1 MILENKLNL
10 LTEKIKTSEFLISE
24 MKRIGIEKLPYSQS
38 SLKRFIDSKTM
49 DVHYNG
55 HYKTYVKKLND
66 ALSKKNYGDVELEDI
81 IKSISKYNQTI
92 RNNAGGAFNHALF
105 WKMLSPKT
113 QQIPSEIKNK
123 IIKNFGSI
131 NKFKE
136 EFNQVAKDRFGS
148 GWCWLILTK
157 GNKLKIM
164 STPNQDNPLM
174 NVIEDGGFPLLG
186 LDLWEHAYYLKY
198 QNKRDEYIKNF
209 WDVVNWEFVNDLFLK
224 RNKTKLTESV
234 LKEDE
239 DKPKTEFI
247 LPNGSINPK
256 IFKELLPKVYPECNP
271 KIITNYDLNQRIPNA
286 CYGKIQSNVCDTDYG
301 VIGGKYALSQLGGI
315 GEWSA
320 INYFDGSVSV
330 GKQLLS
336 LYEKFNSEKSDF
348 ETWINK
354 MKKTLFGD
362 NGKFIQN
369 LVKIVINPEN
379 KSGSLDRGIERENIA
394 EKILNNKFKTMKITR
409 FCDGDKKDKYK
420 GQDMLGN
427 KDGVNK
433 YVQIKSLFELFENKN
448 ENGETTYVF
457 KHKNQYLKNN
467 IQVFGFIESE
477 ENYIFFD
484 FANAEIVDNGTEA
497 EKRYSYIFKPSDIKF
512 KSNNVNIKKLTES
525 KKDTKIIITKSKLRE
540 IQKNLLNEA
549 VGIPYGTENLVE
561 YFCKR
566 RHPMVQLDTV
576 YCDYNK
582 QVLNKLSIEEKNE
595 VNKAIK
601 NILYFLHPPIRSKIA
616 DKSEIIG
623 MIMFKGT
630 FAKILKLAL
639 DSDLPGNFIK
649 AISSFIENSELADAE
664 TKKQLD
670 NLKNNQKIKIEDL
683 DVLLRST
690 RQKAYEIYENSLVG
704 PYMKMFR
711 TRLELNYQCND
722 NTKTFKELIN
732 DVVNGIK
739 PTNELVDELFKCLT
753 KSMKDTDPIKADLQ
767 ASANFYFNLK
777 RIFKEGSFFE
787 VKMMDAEA
795 DSYLSEFMS
804 IFKRGVYKD
813 LKDSHLNIYNKVIN
827 ELFLKISNDPIAEE
841 FLNKIKNKLAG
852 IIFEDNVIVPIKHI
866 QIYWSNQGQKKCSSN
881 VKQPEMRLSIRFKIT
896 DSNVESYVYNP
907 NSQLLEWNDKP
918 INVKEFEKVL
928 CL

>member
-113 QQIPSEIKNK
+113 QEIPSEIKNK
-123 IIKNFGSI
+123 IIKNFGSV

-136 EFNQVAKDRFGS
+136 EFGETAKDRFGS

-186 LDLWEHAYYLKY
+186 LDLWEHAYYLRY

-209 WDVVNWEFVNDLFLK
+209 WDVVNWEFVNDLFVK
-224 RNKTKLTESV
+224 RNKSKLTESV
-234 LKEDE
+234 IKEQDQ
-239 DKPKTEFI
+239 PPANNFI
-247 LPNGSINPK
+247 LPNGKINPS
-256 IFKELLPKVYPECNP
+256 IFDKLLSEVYPECTP
-271 KIITNYDLNQRIPNA
+271 KVITNYDLNKRIPNA
-286 CYGKIQSNVCDTDYG
+286 CFGKIKSSVCETDYG
-301 VIGGKYALSQLGGI
+301 IIGGNYALSQMGGL

-320 INYFDGSVSV
+320 INYFDGNTSV
-330 GKQLLS
+330 GKQILN

-362 NGKFIQN
+362 NGKFIKS
-369 LVKIVINPEN
+369 LIKIVIDPAT
-379 KSGSLDRGIERENIA
+379 KKGTLDKGIERENTA
-394 EKILNNKFKTMKITR
+394 ERILTQRYKKMGITR
-409 FCDGDKKDKYK
+409 FCDGDTRDKYK
-420 GQDMLGN
+420 GQDMMTSKDNEN
-427 KDGVNK
+427 KFIQV
-433 YVQIKSLFELFENKN
+433 KSLYELYENTN
-448 ENGETTYVF
+448 ENGETIFTF
-457 KHKNQYLKNN
+457 KNKNQYKKEN
-467 IQVFGFIESE
+467 INVFAFIKDEN
-477 ENYIFFD
+477 NYIFFD
-484 FANAEIVDNGTEA
+484 FINAEIVDNGNEA
-497 EKRYSYIFKPSDIKF
+497 EKRYSYIFKPSDEKF
-512 KSNNVNIKKLTES
+512 RSDNLVINKLNES
-525 KKDTKIIITKSKLRE
+525 KNVKIIINKGQIKE
-540 IQKNLLNEA
+540 MQKNVLNEA

-566 RHPMVQLDTV
+566 TNPMVQLDTV

-582 QVLNKLSIEEKNE
+582 QVLNKLPIEEKDE

-601 NILYFLHPPIRSKIA
+601 NILYFLYPPIRSKIE

-639 DSDLPGNFIK
+639 ESDLPGNFIK

-670 NLKNNQKIKIEDL
+670 NLKHNQKIKIEDL

-722 NTKTFKELIN
+722 NTKTFKELID
-732 DVVNGIK
+732 DVANGIK